1 QQYERK
7 AGVIRIG
14 RHSRDQYVKWPSD
27 REELLKVYPDHG
39 PYEVHVLG
47 GAKAPKEV
55 LGEIPSNWTIYEFGS
70 MAPKNFLKELDV
82 FIYYTHP
89 DWVEAFGRVIFEAM
103 AVGVPVIIPPS
114 YEPLFKEA
122 AIYAKPE
129 EVQAKVKQLMEDKS
143 LYQKQVDLALTYVDE
158 QFGYRQHSERL
169 KRCLT

>member
-1 QQYERK
+1 
-7 AGVIRIG
+7 
-14 RHSRDQYVKWPSD
+14 
-27 REELLKVYPDHG
+27 
-39 PYEVHVLG
+39 
-47 GAKAPKEV
+47 
-55 LGEIPSNWTIYEFGS
+55 
-70 MAPKNFLKELDV
+70 M
-82 FIYYTHP
+82 
-89 DWVEAFGRVIFEAM
+89 IFEAM

-169 KRCLT
+169 FRS